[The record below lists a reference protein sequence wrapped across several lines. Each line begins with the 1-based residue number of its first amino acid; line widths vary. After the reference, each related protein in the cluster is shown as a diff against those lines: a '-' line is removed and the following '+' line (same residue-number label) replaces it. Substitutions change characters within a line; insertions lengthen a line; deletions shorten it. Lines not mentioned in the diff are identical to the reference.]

1 MPAHDNRSKPSGKD
15 TALETRAPGRVRA
28 RPGTVAS
35 ILRQPREVTV
45 ETVREGLPVES
56 LEGLAERLQ
65 VTSAALQ
72 RWLNLS
78 RQTYAR
84 RRAKGCLS
92 ADESDRVV
100 RYADL
105 FRQATDLLGDE
116 SAAAQWLRTPAPAL
130 GGETPMDHATTE
142 FGARDVTRLIG
153 RLEHGIPT

>member
-1 MPAHDNRSKPSGKD
+1 MRDRGSRSKRSGQD
-15 TALETRAPGRVRA
+15 TAPEARVPGPVRA
-28 RPGTVAS
+28 RPVTLAS

-45 ETVREGLPVES
+45 ETVRVGLPVES
-56 LEGLAERLQ
+56 LEGLAACLQ
-65 VTSAALQ
+65 VTSAALR

-84 RRAKGCLS
+84 RRAKGRLS
-92 ADESDRVV
+92 ADESGRIV

-116 SAAAQWLRTPAPAL
+116 GAAAQWLRTPAPAL
-130 GGETPMDHATTE
+130 GGETPMDHATTG
-142 FGARDVTRLIG
+142 FGARDVIRLIG

>member
-1 MPAHDNRSKPSGKD
+1 MRVRGRSKRSGED
-15 TALETRAPGRVRA
+15 TAPETRAPGPVRS
-28 RPGTVAS
+28 RPVSLAS

-56 LEGLAERLQ
+56 LEGLAERLR

-78 RQTYAR
+78 KQTYAR
-84 RRAKGCLS
+84 RRAKGRLS

-116 SAAAQWLRTPAPAL
+116 GAAARWLRTPAPAL
-130 GGETPMDHATTE
+130 GGETPADRATTE
-142 FGARDVTRLIG
+142 LGAHDVSRLIG

>member
-1 MPAHDNRSKPSGKD
+1 MPVRGSRSQRSARDTPS
-15 TALETRAPGRVRA
+15 ETTTPGPVRA
-28 RPGTVAS
+28 RPVTLAS

-45 ETVREGLPVES
+45 ETVREGLPVEC

-72 RWLNLS
+72 GWLKLS

-84 RRAKGCLS
+84 RRARGSLS
-92 ADESDRVV
+92 ADESDRIV

-105 FRQATDLLGDE
+105 FRRATDLLGDE
-116 SAAAQWLRTPAPAL
+116 SAAALWLRTPAPAL
-130 GGETPMDHATTE
+130 GGETPMDRATTE